1 MAYDKE
7 DRIVGGT
14 INLIKNTH
22 FYGRYWGSFK
32 FVKNLHFE
40 ACYYKAIEYCIL
52 HGITYM
58 EPGAGDT
65 ICVMLCSVLSILSP
79 RDKFLNSISHFNFNL
94 HLYSLL
100 SILAIITTFIHSPYL
115 YLFIY
120 SNYITTILPGGGEF
134 KFLRGFNPYIVNSVH
149 HFRSRELGSAVEN
162 FLIQERMRNQV
173 RTHLYI
179 VLSLFSFLYYFF

>member
-58 EPGAGDT
+58 EPGAGN
-65 ICVMLCSVLSILSP
+65 IIPYYGIMCVFITNSVILS
-79 RDKFLNSISHFNFNL
+79 FAF
-94 HLYSLL
+94 SLL
-100 SILAIITTFIHSPYL
+100 ILIN
-115 YLFIY
+115 LF
-120 SNYITTILPGGGEF
+120 
-134 KFLRGFNPYIVNSVH
+134 V
-149 HFRSRELGSAVEN
+149 
-162 FLIQERMRNQV
+162 
-173 RTHLYI
+173 
-179 VLSLFSFLYYFF
+179 FSFLRYYCYYLLSFISFHFTYSLIHQFI